1 MTRPQ
6 KIKRTED
13 FKEEIVGWE
22 EELEVEEML

>member
-13 FKEEIVGWE
+13 FEEEIVGWE